1 VAIIAGGGLE
11 ERICLGDALL
21 PRLTQASTLLC
32 EVAASC
38 LSRGLAHD
46 LVVDDDFTQLFRIF
60 QIEDVRVRE
69 SIITELRAHIQGSDE
84 AARRR
89 LVDAG
94 ILPAILQAYDASND
108 DLLSFMS
115 TCVLPMLGPSFTQ
128 INGGSTLFPLL
139 THGEPRIRNA
149 AIEALTNAID
159 SRHGNIENMAKHCVV
174 ETLHPLTVTDDAVLD
189 LWCRILPIA
198 APFLA
203 NRAEIDILFVSLK

>member
-1 VAIIAGGGLE
+1 ML
-11 ERICLGDALL
+11 R
-21 PRLTQASTLLC
+21 
-32 EVAASC
+32 EVAATC

-60 QIEDVRVRE
+60 QIDDVRVRE
-69 SIITELRAHIQGSDE
+69 PIITELRAHIQGSDE

-94 ILPAILQAYDASND
+94 ILSAILQAYDASKDAN
-108 DLLSFMS
+108 LLSFVS

-139 THGEPRIRNA
+139 THGDPRIRNA
-149 AIEALTNAID
+149 AIQALRNAID

-174 ETLHPLTVTDDAVLD
+174 EILHPLTVTDDAVRD
-189 LWCRILPIA
+189 LWCRILPIT